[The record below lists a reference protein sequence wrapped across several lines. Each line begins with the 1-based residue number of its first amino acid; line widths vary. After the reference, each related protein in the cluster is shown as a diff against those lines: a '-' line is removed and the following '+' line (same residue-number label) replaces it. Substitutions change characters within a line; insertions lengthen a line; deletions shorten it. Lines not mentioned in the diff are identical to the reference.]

1 VTEKY
6 SVFRIGIAQINTTVG
21 DFAGN
26 RQKILNVLEQARS
39 SGVDLLTL
47 PELATCGYPPE
58 DLLFKPQFIAEN
70 LKSLDNIITEFSGIS
85 AVIGFVDKDDKG
97 IYNAAAIIHDGKIAG
112 VYRKTHLPNYG
123 VFDEA
128 RYFQP
133 GRRCPIYVIAGVK
146 VGVNI
151 CEDIWVE
158 SGPARTQAYAGAE
171 LIVNISAS
179 PYNFGKCD
187 IRQKMIS
194 TRATENLA
202 IVAFNNLVG
211 GQDELVFDGGS
222 LIIDEV
228 GRILAHGNQFEE
240 DFICA
245 DLDISSVTS
254 ARRQN
259 PGWRKAEIPPEN
271 HIETTTVS
279 EKPFSQA
286 KPTIEARIARVQ
298 GFPEEVY
305 SALVLG
311 TRDYI
316 QKNGFSRVLVGLSG
330 GLDSSLVA
338 AIGVDALGNENVV
351 GVAMP
356 SPYSSQESLDDASL
370 LAKNLGIQLLT
381 VRIDK
386 VFQAYLDMLRDSFHG
401 KEPDATEEN
410 LQARIRGNI
419 LMALSNKF
427 GWLVLTT
434 GNKSEMA
441 TGYATLYGDMAGGFA
456 VIKDIPKT
464 MAYELAK
471 YRNSLAKSYLIP
483 ESVMTKP
490 PSAELRP
497 DQKDTDSLPP
507 YEILDPILTAYVEED
522 KSIDELIEAGN
533 ESSIVRRVARLVDF
547 SEYKRRQA
555 PPGIK
560 ITPRAFGRDRRLPIT
575 SKYNQV

>member
-1 VTEKY
+1 MNERHN
-6 SVFRIGIAQINTTVG
+6 VFRIGIAQINTTVG
-21 DFAGN
+21 DFTGN
-26 RQKILNVLEQARS
+26 RHKILNALEQARS
-39 SGVDLLTL
+39 SGVSLLTL
-47 PELATCGYPPE
+47 PELAICGYPPE
-58 DLLFKPQFIAEN
+58 DLLFKPKFINDN
-70 LKSLDNIITEFSGIS
+70 LKSLDKIFAESSGIS
-85 AVIGFVDKDDKG
+85 AVIGFVDQDDAG
-97 IYNAAAIIHDGKIAG
+97 IYNAAAVIHDGKLEG

-128 RYFQP
+128 RYFKP
-133 GRRCPIYVIAGVK
+133 GNRCPIYVIAGVK
-146 VGVNI
+146 IGVNI
-151 CEDIWVE
+151 CEDIWIE
-158 SGPARTQAYAGAE
+158 SGPARTQAYSGAE

-179 PYNFGKCD
+179 PYHFGKGN
-187 IRQKMIS
+187 IREKMITS
-194 TRATENLA
+194 RATDSLA
-202 IVAFNNLVG
+202 IVAVNNLVG

-222 LIIDEV
+222 LIIDET
-228 GRILAHGNQFEE
+228 GRILARGKQFEE
-240 DFICA
+240 DIIYT
-245 DLDISSVTS
+245 DLDVSSVTS

-259 PGWRKAEIPPEN
+259 PGWRKGEIPPGN
-271 HIETTTVS
+271 RVETITIS
-279 EKPFSQA
+279 EKPLSHV
-286 KPTIEARIARVQ
+286 KPDIEAHISRVQ

-316 QKNGFSRVLVGLSG
+316 QKNGFSKVLVGLSG

-338 AIGVDALGNENVV
+338 VIGVDALGKDNVV

-356 SPYSSQESLDDASL
+356 SPYSSQGSLDDAGL
-370 LAKNLGIQLLT
+370 LADNLGIRLLT

-386 VFQAYLDMLRDSFHG
+386 VFQAYLDMLHDPFQD
-401 KEPDATEEN
+401 KEPDVTEEN

-471 YRNSLAKSYLIP
+471 YRNSMAKSYLIP
-483 ESVMTKP
+483 ESVIIKP

-522 KSIDELIEAGN
+522 KSIDEIIAAGN
-533 ESSIVRRVARLVDF
+533 ESPMVRRVARLVDF